1 MSVNNRYDFNNNT
14 KITTTGKTVYKS
26 ILYPQ
31 IRTSDDDIFI
41 ITKETDRL
49 DLIAFRYYGDVTK
62 WWIIAQ
68 ANHIKNTF
76 FIPIGTQ
83 LRIPVNISPITD
95 DTNNLNKDI

>member
-1 MSVNNRYDFNNNT
+1 MAANDRYNFDDNT
-14 KITTTGKTVYKS
+14 QIDKNGKTVFKS

-41 ITKETDRL
+41 MVKETDRL
-49 DLIAFRYYGDVTK
+49 DLLAFRYYGDVTK

-76 FIPIGTQ
+76 FVPIGTQ
-83 LRIPVNISPITD
+83 IRIPMNVATIFD
-95 DTNNLNKDI
+95 DTNALNKE